1 MAPSNKIW
9 TLKDVTNDGAV
20 DEPTIRTV
28 PATKNTIPNPFS
40 SGFCQPTTP
49 GVTGDSIP
57 KLCHIPNLPLSDV
70 CQATLLRIQ
79 QEFEPIVRQRGY
91 KVLSVSEMCCCGDGL
106 DHQTTGRKRKPLRKQ
121 SPNVWGY
128 NRTTFGRVKTHT
140 IHLRLRD
147 PHDHNRLL
155 PWEDVAGTMAH
166 ELSHCVHQNHAAPFY
181 KLMEEIL
188 EQHCVLQT
196 NTATMNFAPLNAASV
211 NRVTTENTTN
221 AETTASLPT
230 TGGQTLGG
238 AKKGKSRLLQ
248 QPQRGSQLGGGVKL
262 GGAGTGGA
270 KSQRALREAAAR
282 AAEARRRQMDQVRR
296 MIERSK
302 EPCIIEILDGD
313 SDDDYESSL
322 PNNTNAN
329 RHSTQSGDATSCDS
343 KLSATRRKREH
354 SSERPAD
361 SKPPA
366 RAASK
371 AVSDSRDTKPAP
383 ITKRPKSLAVIDLTE
398 GEADDTKPLAVAS
411 APSSSPSCTDWSCS
425 KCTFLNRPLALA
437 CSMCRSERVL

>member
-9 TLKDVTNDGAV
+9 TLKDVTNDGAIE
-20 DEPTIRTV
+20 EPTIRTV
-28 PATKNTIPNPFS
+28 PAAKSSTQNPFS

-57 KLCHIPNLPLSDV
+57 KLCHIPDLPLSDV

-121 SPNVWGY
+121 SSNVLGY

-196 NTATMNFAPLNAASV
+196 NSATMNFTPMNAASV
-211 NRVTTENTTN
+211 NRTTGNN
-221 AETTASLPT
+221 ANAATATLPT

-248 QPQRGSQLGGGVKL
+248 QPQGGSQVGGVKL
-262 GGAGTGGA
+262 GGGGTVGA

-302 EPCIIEILDGD
+302 EPCIIEILDDD
-313 SDDDYESSL
+313 SDYEYESL
-322 PNNTNAN
+322 PNSN
-329 RHSTQSGDATSCDS
+329 RRTQSDVTSSDS
-343 KLSATRRKREH
+343 ELCARRKREH
-354 SSERPAD
+354 SERPAD
-361 SKPPA
+361 SKPAA
-366 RAASK
+366 RA

-383 ITKRPKSLAVIDLTE
+383 VTKRPKSESISLAVIDLTE
-398 GEADDTKPLAVAS
+398 SKADTKSLAVAK
-411 APSSSPSCTDWSCS
+411 APSSSPSCTDWSCAE
-425 KCTFLNRPLALA
+425 CTFLNRPLALA

>member
-20 DEPTIRTV
+20 EEPTIRTV
-28 PATKNTIPNPFS
+28 PAAKNAIQNPFS

-79 QEFEPIVRQRGY
+79 LEFEPIVRQRGY

-121 SPNVWGY
+121 SSNVLGY

-155 PWEDVAGTMAH
+155 SWEDVAGTCAH

-188 EQHCVLQT
+188 EQHCVLQS
-196 NTATMNFAPLNAASV
+196 NTATMNFTPSNSASV
-211 NRVTTENTTN
+211 NRPTASTTN
-221 AETTASLPT
+221 NAATASLPT

-248 QPQRGSQLGGGVKL
+248 QAQGGSQLLGGVKL
-262 GGAGTGGA
+262 GGSSTGGA
-270 KSQRALREAAAR
+270 NSQRALREAAAR

-313 SDDDYESSL
+313 SDDEYESL
-322 PNNTNAN
+322 L
-329 RHSTQSGDATSCDS
+329 STKRSAQSNVTSFDP
-343 KLSATRRKREH
+343 KLSARRKREH
-354 SSERPAD
+354 SERPAD
-361 SKPPA
+361 SKPVA

-383 ITKRPKSLAVIDLTE
+383 ITKKPKSESISLGIIDLTE
-398 GEADDTKPLAVAS
+398 GEEDTKPS
-411 APSSSPSCTDWSCS
+411 AFARTPSSSPSCSNWSCA
-425 KCTFLNRPLALA
+425 KCTFLNRPLTLA
-437 CSMCRSERVL
+437 CSMCRSERV